1 MVKMYKGDREVN
13 AAPGQIN
20 RLELAGWSKT
30 PPSDAAAEAP
40 VDPAPAVAANDA
52 DTAASEPDAAGDASG
67 QLEETA
73 TNGGDEGEAADAPA
87 DDAPADDADPDQDEL
102 PLAAETGDAPVA

>member
-13 AAPGQIN
+13 AATGQIN

-40 VDPAPAVAANDA
+40 VDPAPVEAANDA
-52 DTAASEPDAAGDASG
+52 DTAASEPDATTEAAAEP
-67 QLEETA
+67 EETA
-73 TNGGDEGEAADAPA
+73 TNGGDEGEAGDAPA

-102 PLAAETGDAPVA
+102 PLAASSEQPGG